1 MSGEYLICTFYGRT
15 AIANVVFDYRVT
27 DRPFTDMV
35 VKPIREHFDGLPGL
49 CRQVERFLSPA
60 DELLDA
66 AGYAVI
72 QTHDYV
78 GFDHLLRLTPR
89 STANLERSGK
99 LVRVQ
104 RLVSFDHFHPK
115 NEEPFF
121 L

>member
-1 MSGEYLICTFYGRT
+1 MSCEYLICTFYGRT

-78 GFDHLLRLTPR
+78 GFDHLLRLTPQSPGQR
-89 STANLERSGK
+89 SGAFFVVKERSETT
-99 LVRVQ
+99 
-104 RLVSFDHFHPK
+104 K
-115 NEEPFF
+115 NA
-121 L
+121 